1 MTDEKRLEYRREWY
15 RKNKDKADAYKK
27 KYLSA
32 HPEKAEELKERR
44 RENAKKWRD
53 ENPDRAR
60 DQARRC
66 YLRNREQR
74 QLYFRARYQTMRNKA
89 KAFDELMSMSA
100 EELAEMLSKVK
111 EDGQEEQD

>member
-1 MTDEKRLEYRREWY
+1 MTDEKRREYRREWY
-15 RKNKDKADAYKK
+15 RKNKDKADAHKK

-60 DQARRC
+60 DQARRY

-74 QLYFRARYQTMRNKA
+74 KLYFKARYQTMRDKA
-89 KAFDELMSMSA
+89 KAFDELTKGGR
-100 EELAEMLSKVK
+100 EE
-111 EDGQEEQD
+111 